1 MAPSILDENQG
12 RPRRFVATSARLDTP
27 LLQVSSP
34 DRSKGDTMKTVIRGA
49 LAATLLSAVSV
60 PALSADL
67 PSIKAPPPPPV
78 MDTFQPFQVRLEL
91 SGVVMTAGKGTAYD
105 EGALAPFTNGFVAP
119 LFARYAGDP
128 FIATGL
134 SSGPGTVI
142 PWAST
147 STSWSIVPTLSVD
160 YYINKNWSI
169 EAICCVTPHH
179 IQGTGSIHST
189 FAHTWAFPPSVLV
202 DYHFTNFGAWQP
214 YVGVGVNFTAYWGT
228 RVNNESWPLFFQ
240 PSGPLTAAFGGLGIN
255 AVSAQFY
262 NATVTPSWG
271 VVGQAGMDYMF
282 NEHWGLNLDVK
293 YIMMEPTVHTK
304 VAAWSPAPGTALV
317 GPLYAPVRVFLPL
330 DPLVISAGLTYRF
343 GGGTAVPVLA
353 KY

>member
-1 MAPSILDENQG
+1 
-12 RPRRFVATSARLDTP
+12 
-27 LLQVSSP
+27 
-34 DRSKGDTMKTVIRGA
+34 MKAVIRGA
-49 LAATLLSAVSV
+49 LAATFLSAVSV
-60 PALSADL
+60 PALAADL

-78 MDTFQPFQVRLEL
+78 VDTFQPFQVRLEL
-91 SGVVMTAGKGTAYD
+91 SGLVMTAGAGTAYD
-105 EGALAPFTNGFVAP
+105 EGALAPFANGPAAALLGPYALNP
-119 LFARYAGDP
+119 LL
-128 FIATGL
+128 ATGL

-147 STSWSIVPTLSVD
+147 STSYIIVPTLAVD

-169 EAICCVTPHH
+169 EAICCVAPAH
-179 IQGTGSIHST
+179 IQGIGSIKST
-189 FAHTWAFPPSVLV
+189 FAHTWVFPPSLLV

-214 YVGVGVNFTAYWGT
+214 YLGVGVNFTDYFGT
-228 RVNNESWPLFFQ
+228 RVNNESWPVFFQ
-240 PSGPLTAAFGGLGIN
+240 PSGPLTATFAGLGVPGAI
-255 AVSAQFY
+255 AQFY

-271 VVGQAGMDYMF
+271 VVGQAGLDYMF

-304 VAAWSPAPGTALV
+304 VAALLPPGSIGVVTALA
-317 GPLYAPVRVFLPL
+317 GPLYIPVRVALPL

-343 GGGTAVPVLA
+343 GGGAAAPVLA